1 MDFDLIIHN
10 GTILTVNPSFDIIE
24 NGIVGIRKDR
34 LALVAAK
41 TDDRP
46 PPRAAKTID
55 AAGGIIMPG
64 LINAHTHLPMTL
76 FRGLADDMALDVWL
90 NEHIFPAEARYLNPE
105 TVRWGTLLAA
115 AEMLLA
121 GTTCCCDGYF
131 MEDTVAETLAETGLR
146 AVVGQGVI
154 DFPAPGVA
162 DPTDNLA
169 VASRF
174 IQDRLNAS
182 ALITPSVFCHSP
194 YTCNQNTLQQA
205 KALAEKNGVL
215 FQIHAAE
222 TRREFDQIQDTHG
235 LTPVAYLDSLGLLD
249 PGTLLV
255 HCTWLGDKDIDII
268 ARRGARVS
276 HCPESNMKL
285 AAGIAPVPAL
295 LAAGIT
301 VGLGS
306 DGCASNNDLNLFHEM
321 GTAAR
326 LHKAISG
333 QPTVMDAATVVKMAT
348 INGAAAL
355 GMAHEIGSI
364 ETGKQADVI
373 VVDAHRPHMTPV
385 YHPQSHVVYTA
396 GAADVSHVV
405 VSGSLL
411 VADGRPTGLDIDAII
426 ARVNKIAFKI
436 RTGGPA

>member
-1 MDFDLIIHN
+1 
-10 GTILTVNPSFDIIE
+10 
-24 NGIVGIRKDR
+24 
-34 LALVAAK
+34 
-41 TDDRP
+41 
-46 PPRAAKTID
+46 
-55 AAGGIIMPG
+55 
-64 LINAHTHLPMTL
+64 
-76 FRGLADDMALDVWL
+76 
-90 NEHIFPAEARYLNPE
+90 
-105 TVRWGTLLAA
+105 
-115 AEMLLA
+115 MLLA

-174 IQDRLNAS
+174 IHDRLNAS

-194 YTCNQNTLQQA
+194 YTCSTNTLEQA
-205 KALAEKNGVL
+205 KALAEKAGVL

-222 TRREFDQIQDTHG
+222 TRREFDQIQNTHG

-255 HCTWLGDKDIDII
+255 HCTWLSDKDIDII
-268 ARRGARVS
+268 ARRQARVC

-355 GMAHEIGSI
+355 GMVHQTGSL

-385 YHPQSHVVYTA
+385 YHPQSHVVYA
-396 GAADVSHVV
+396 ADAADVRHVV

-426 ARVNKIAFKI
+426 ARVNKIAFNI

>member
-1 MDFDLIIHN
+1 
-10 GTILTVNPSFDIIE
+10 
-24 NGIVGIRKDR
+24 
-34 LALVAAK
+34 
-41 TDDRP
+41 
-46 PPRAAKTID
+46 
-55 AAGGIIMPG
+55 MPG

-105 TVRWGTLLAA
+105 TVRWGTLLAV

-235 LTPVAYLDSLGLLD
+235 LTPVAYLDSLDLLD

-255 HCTWLGDKDIDII
+255 HCTWLGDRDIGII

-396 GAADVSHVV
+396 DAADVSHVV